1 MTIGKAENILSGL
14 TFRLNSN
21 IADLTRPQVSVLAA
35 PIGLLTALAM
45 LLNFSPGGI
54 ASLFLLARLM
64 KRSAVRALAVWA
76 AVYVPVT
83 AVWTL
88 PALDGLTEMTAAVAS
103 FALCGAV
110 FYGGAGF
117 LCTRVLRAFPILVL
131 GASLGGAEAASAA
144 LGLVMA
150 PVGLFAVD
158 GSLGYLVAWFSVIGA
173 SVIIGLAA
181 SVAER
186 QMRVGLPIMVLV
198 SFALGLLPGPPRSE
212 YDGPPIYGIA
222 HKPDPHLKWS
232 SPTHATENL
241 ERLQEMSDLVAGD
254 GLIVWPEGAVTGTFD
269 LSEAIS
275 KLDPSHLPLLF
286 GMTRYSRDGSPKLR
300 NSAVLVTRDG
310 GQVSDKQWLVP
321 FYEEGVPFL
330 YDRDLEPGT
339 RRIITLPDGT
349 RILPLICF
357 EVFVPKPWFLGGT
370 EADLIL
376 VLSAE
381 VGFLP
386 GFVTTISDKHVRARE
401 LETGLRVVR
410 VSDRSPA
417 DKADIRFK

>member
-1 MTIGKAENILSGL
+1 MTNGKAENILSGL
-14 TFRLNSN
+14 SFHLNSN
-21 IADLTRPQVSVLAA
+21 IADLTRPQVSMLAA

-64 KRSAVRALAVWA
+64 KRSPVRALAVWG

-88 PALDGLTEMTAAVAS
+88 PALDGPVEMAATTLGY
-103 FALCGAV
+103 ALCGAV
-110 FYGGAGF
+110 FYGGAAF
-117 LCTRVLRAFPILVL
+117 LNARVLRAFPTLVL
-131 GASLGGAEAASAA
+131 GASLGGAEAVSAA
-144 LGLVMA
+144 IGLVMA

-158 GSLGYLVAWFSVIGA
+158 GSLGYLVAWFSAIGA
-173 SVIIGLAA
+173 SAMIGLAA
-181 SVAER
+181 SLAER
-186 QMRVGLPIMVLV
+186 QTRFGLPTTVLV
-198 SFALGLLPGPPRSE
+198 SFALCFLLGPPRPE

-232 SPTHATENL
+232 SPTQAAENL
-241 ERLQEMSDLVAGD
+241 ERLQKMSDLVAGD

-269 LSEAIS
+269 LGEAVS

-286 GMTRYSRDGSPKLR
+286 GMTRYNRKGSPELR

-310 GQVSDKQWLVP
+310 VQVSDKERLVP
-321 FYEEGVPFL
+321 FYEGGVPFL
-330 YDRDLEPGT
+330 YDSGLESGT
-339 RRIITLPDGT
+339 RSTFVFPDGT
-349 RILPLICF
+349 KILPLICF
-357 EVFVPKPWFLGGT
+357 EVFMPRAWFLGGSK
-370 EADLIL
+370 ADLIL

-381 VGFLP
+381 AGFLQ
-386 GFVTTISDKHVRARE
+386 GFVSSIVDRHVRARE

-410 VSDRSPA
+410 VSDL
-417 DKADIRFK
+417 